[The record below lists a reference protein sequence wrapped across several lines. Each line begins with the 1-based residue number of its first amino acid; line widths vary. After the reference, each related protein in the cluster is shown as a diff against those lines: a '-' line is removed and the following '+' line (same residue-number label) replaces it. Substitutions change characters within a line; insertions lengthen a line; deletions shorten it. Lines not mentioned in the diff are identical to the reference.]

1 MKDLKQFITESLIT
15 ESFGSKIIS
24 NYLGKIKTSERRP
37 EFKKLM
43 KTYQWNKITDD
54 DVQRFSYRQVK
65 NDDKLCKDIINK
77 INKEQAILLCSVS
90 YDKFA
95 MITPK
100 MNYHYDYNRFSVFE
114 IEYEIKSQ
122 DDLMDLINSGL
133 RMQGM
138 MPNNNDSIYVID
150 VTGLR
155 TDDIHD
161 EREKAKQGI
170 LSTLSMTRELNKKF
184 RMLKDKKRASL
195 KYSEPNVTTGQFI
208 DLIRQY
214 NEHMAEFNK
223 VKDNEADDDTTTEMI
238 HCMIEFKEFSSHIND
253 MSKEEAYNKMKEFDK
268 KLVKIINKLK

>member
-1 MKDLKQFITESLIT
+1 MKDLQQFITESLIT
-15 ESFGSKIIS
+15 ESFSSKIIS
-24 NYLGKIKTSERRP
+24 NYLRKIKTSERKP

-77 INKEQAILLCSVS
+77 LNKEQAILLCSVS
-90 YDKFA
+90 YSKFA
-95 MITPK
+95 IITPE
-100 MNYHYDYNRFSVFE
+100 MNYQYDYNRFSIFE
-114 IEYEIKSQ
+114 IEHEIKSQ

-138 MPNNNDSIYVID
+138 MPNNNDSVYVID

-184 RMLKDKKRASL
+184 RILKDKKRVSL
-195 KYSEPNVTTGQFI
+195 KSSEPKVTTEQFI
-208 DLIRQY
+208 DLVRQY
-214 NEHMAEFNK
+214 SEHMTEFDK

-238 HCMIEFKEFSSHIND
+238 HCMITFKELSSDINK
-253 MSKEEAYNKMKEFDK
+253 MSKEEAYNKMKECDNKLVEIIK
-268 KLVKIINKLK
+268 KLK

>member
-1 MKDLKQFITESLIT
+1 MKDLYQFITESLIT
-15 ESFGSKIIS
+15 ESFSSKIIS
-24 NYLGKIKTSERRP
+24 NYLRKIKTSERKP

-77 INKEQAILLCSVS
+77 LNKEQAILLCSVS
-90 YDKFA
+90 YSKFA
-95 MITPK
+95 IITPE
-100 MNYHYDYNRFSVFE
+100 MNYQYDYNRFSIFE
-114 IEYEIKSQ
+114 IEHEIKSQ

-138 MPNNNDSIYVID
+138 MPNNNDSVYVID

-184 RMLKDKKRASL
+184 RILKDKKRVSL
-195 KYSEPNVTTGQFI
+195 KSSEPKVTTEQFI
-208 DLIRQY
+208 DLVRQY
-214 NEHMAEFNK
+214 SEHMTEFDK

-238 HCMIEFKEFSSHIND
+238 HCMITFKELSSDINK
-253 MSKEEAYNKMKEFDK
+253 MSKEEAYNKMKECDNKLVEIIK
-268 KLVKIINKLK
+268 KLK